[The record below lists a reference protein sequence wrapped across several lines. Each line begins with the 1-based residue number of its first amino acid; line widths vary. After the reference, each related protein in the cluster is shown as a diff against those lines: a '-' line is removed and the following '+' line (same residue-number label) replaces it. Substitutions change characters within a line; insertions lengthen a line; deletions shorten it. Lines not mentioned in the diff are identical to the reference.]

1 MLSKLSIVNVT
12 LPLFSPWQ
20 TTLFGITEDVNVDAG
35 AMAESA
41 DFT

>member
-20 TTLFGITEDVNVDAG
+20 ITLFGITEDVKVEAG
-35 AMAESA
+35 AIAASA